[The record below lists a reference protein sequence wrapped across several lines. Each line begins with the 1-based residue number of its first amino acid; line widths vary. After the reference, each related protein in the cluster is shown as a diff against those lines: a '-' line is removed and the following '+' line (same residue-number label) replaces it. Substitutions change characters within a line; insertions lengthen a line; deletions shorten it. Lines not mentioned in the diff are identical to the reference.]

1 MKFLDRLWHPEKQET
16 QLPEGW
22 RLIER
27 PDGSRMLVDPETVEY
42 LESDAPQPT
51 QASLTRML
59 DGACSFRLVEGGA
72 SQGRPLGTNTLLEM
86 NAPEALIQLRENLQ
100 VKDGPA
106 GHCMCHGDPT
116 LEFFDKSGSSLAVIA
131 VHHGHTIRWNAW
143 KDDAALID
151 GLALLTWFAA
161 QGVEQPLRQ
170 YEEAVQE
177 RADAEAAWE
186 RWFVAMPSCL
196 QPLLAYQREF
206 IGRVLFIP
214 GPPRTPPPTL
224 EAKPPEPS
232 TIDVERFVRVK
243 SALMESYPDALQRA
257 RVLLTWFGRGAGP
270 WSGYPEYEEIAE
282 HLLLES
288 LTADLVLAMREPQMS
303 GDLLEG
309 GARFLAG
316 WLFAIHRLEDL
327 GRFPDE
333 VRQLLLAHVRQ
344 EGDSDKLARAEA
356 SLLSRSFA

>member
-1 MKFLDRLWHPEKQET
+1 MKFLDRLLHSEKQET

-51 QASLTRML
+51 QESLDHML
-59 DGACSFRLVEGGA
+59 DGADAFRLVEGGA
-72 SQGRPLGTNTLLEM
+72 SRGRPLGTNTLLEM
-86 NAPEALIQLRENLQ
+86 NEPGALIELRGNLR
-100 VKDGPA
+100 VNDGPA
-106 GHCMCHGDPT
+106 GHCMCHGDST

-151 GLALLTWFAA
+151 GRALLSWFAA

-170 YEEAVQE
+170 YEQELQE
-177 RADAEAAWE
+177 RANAEAVWE

-196 QPLLAYQREF
+196 QPLLAYQRQF
-206 IGRVLFIP
+206 IGRVLFTP
-214 GPPRTPPPTL
+214 EPPRKPAPTL

-232 TIDVERFVRVK
+232 TIDVERFIRVK
-243 SALMESYPDALQRA
+243 NALTESHPDVLQRA
-257 RVLLTWFGRGAGP
+257 CLLLTWFGRGAGP
-270 WSGYPEYEEIAE
+270 WSGCPVYEEIPE
-282 HLLLES
+282 LLLLEFP
-288 LTADLVLAMREPQMS
+288 TADLVLAMREPPQQ

-309 GARFLAG
+309 AARFLAG
-316 WLFAIHRLEDL
+316 WLFATHRLEDL
-327 GRFPDE
+327 GSFPNE
-333 VRQLLLAHVRQ
+333 VRQVLLAHVRRT
-344 EGDSDKLARAEA
+344 GDSDKLARAEA
-356 SLLSRSFA
+356 ALRPVE

>member
-1 MKFLDRLWHPEKQET
+1 
-16 QLPEGW
+16 
-22 RLIER
+22 
-27 PDGSRMLVDPETVEY
+27 MLVDPETVEY

-59 DGACSFRLVEGGA
+59 EGACAFRLVEGGA

-86 NAPEALIQLRENLQ
+86 NEPGALIQLRGNLQ
-100 VKDGPA
+100 VNDGPA

-116 LEFFDKSGSSLAVIA
+116 LEFFDKSGNSLAVIA

-151 GLALLTWFAA
+151 GPALLTWFAA

-170 YEEAVQE
+170 YKAALQE
-177 RADAEAAWE
+177 RANAEAAWE

-196 QPLLAYQREF
+196 QPLLAYQREL
-206 IGRVLFIP
+206 IGMVLHIP
-214 GPPRTPPPTL
+214 GPPREPPPTL
-224 EAKPPEPS
+224 EAKPAEPS
-232 TIDVERFVRVK
+232 TIDAEGFIRVK
-243 SALMESYPDALQRA
+243 NALMESHPDALERA

-270 WSGYPEYEEIAE
+270 WSGYPGYEEIAE
-282 HLLLES
+282 HLLLEFP
-288 LTADLVLAMREPQMS
+288 TDDLVLAMREPALP

-309 GARFLAG
+309 AARFLAG
-316 WLFAIHRLEDL
+316 WLFATHRLGDL

-344 EGDSDKLARAEA
+344 TGNSDKLARAEA
-356 SLLSRSFA
+356 ALLR